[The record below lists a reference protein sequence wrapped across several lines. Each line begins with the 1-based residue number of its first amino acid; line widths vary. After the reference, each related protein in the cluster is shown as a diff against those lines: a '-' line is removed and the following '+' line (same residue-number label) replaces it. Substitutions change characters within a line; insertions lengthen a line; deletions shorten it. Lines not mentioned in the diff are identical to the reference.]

1 MIYMGIYKIS
11 VKKPITVALPN
22 IYGIGY
28 SRANL
33 LRRVRGA
40 HPLQTLRHT
49 TKIQR
54 KFWMHTLKKTFLLG
68 SLLKQL
74 KRTNIKRL
82 KYIKCN
88 RGLRH
93 SWFLPTRGQRTH
105 SNHRTSRYLM
115 SGTWQCVPTGP
126 AVKFKKVSKYV
137 RHKAFLVEGSN
148 AAYHKLLQRNFTLL
162 QKNKRYFKQLTRQGK
177 LAQFAKLAKQKT
189 KSKKTKK

>member
-1 MIYMGIYKIS
+1 MVELVASNDLIGVRFPVNAFLLFYMTYMGVYKIS
-11 VKKPITVALPN
+11 IKKPITVALPN

-28 SRANL
+28 SRANV

-40 HPLQTLRHT
+40 HPLQILRHT

-54 KFWMHTLKKTFLLG
+54 KLWMHSFKKTFLLG
-68 SLLKQL
+68 NLLKQL

-105 SNHRTSRYLM
+105 SN
-115 SGTWQCVPTGP
+115 
-126 AVKFKKVSKYV
+126 
-137 RHKAFLVEGSN
+137 
-148 AAYHKLLQRNFTLL
+148 
-162 QKNKRYFKQLTRQGK
+162 GK
-177 LAQFAKLAKQKT
+177 TARKHLHFRK
-189 KSKKTKK
+189 